1 MTKFNPLNFIADHA
15 MMNLADA
22 IKEAYEQGKR
32 DAQPEREK
40 GKWILG
46 GYEDM
51 YYICDQ
57 CGHKETEYYSVPKAN
72 FCKVCGADMRG
83 EQDEI
88 D

>member
-40 GKWILG
+40 GEWIDG
-46 GYEDM
+46 FMCSVCRKGYRSQPT
-51 YYICDQ
+51 IR
-57 CGHKETEYYSVPKAN
+57 GVPMFKY
-72 FCKVCGADMRG
+72 CPECGADMRG

-88 D
+88 GN